1 MEKNV
6 LIAQRKLVEDLGTGR
21 SHINLFIREE
31 KDEDGNTVYV
41 AKQQLTLE
49 HPVTRAR
56 IINRAVEC
64 AYPDGAS
71 EACLRKG
78 IENSEDPK
86 YLDFIQYVQQVK
98 DQIDEYE
105 IIH

>member
-6 LIAQRKLVEDLGTGR
+6 QIAERKLVEDLGTGR

-31 KDEDGNTVYV
+31 LDEDGNEIII
-41 AKQQLTLE
+41 AGQQIRLN
-49 HPVTRAR
+49 HPITRGR

-78 IENSEDPK
+78 VENSEDPK
-86 YLDFIQYVQQVK
+86 YLDFIQYIQQVK
-98 DQIDEYE
+98 NEIDGSE
-105 IIH
+105 IIQ

>member
-6 LIAQRKLVEDLGTGR
+6 QIAERKLVEDLGTGR

-31 KDEDGNTVYV
+31 KNEDGNEIII
-41 AKQQLTLE
+41 AGQQLTLE

-98 DQIDEYE
+98 DQIDEYK
-105 IIH
+105 II

>member
-6 LIAQRKLVEDLGTGR
+6 QIAQRKLVEDLGTGC

-31 KDEDGNTVYV
+31 KDEDGNEIIV
-41 AKQQLTLE
+41 AGQQIRLN
-49 HPVTRAR
+49 HPITRAR

-105 IIH
+105 II

>member
-1 MEKNV
+1 MERNV
-6 LIAQRKLVEDLGTGR
+6 IIARKELVEDLGTGR

-31 KDEDGNTVYV
+31 KDEDGNEIII
-41 AKQQLTLE
+41 AGQQIRLN
-49 HPVTRAR
+49 HPITRGR

-78 IENSEDPK
+78 VENSEDPK

-105 IIH
+105 II

>member
-1 MEKNV
+1 MERNV
-6 LIAQRKLVEDLGTGR
+6 IVAQKKLVEDLGTGR

-41 AKQQLTLE
+41 AEQQLTLE
-49 HPVTRAR
+49 YPVTRAR

-71 EACLRKG
+71 EAALRKG
-78 IENSEDPK
+78 IGYSEDPK
-86 YLDFIQYVQQVK
+86 YLEFINYVQSVK
-98 DQIDEYE
+98 NEIDGGE
-105 IIH
+105 II

>member
-6 LIAQRKLVEDLGTGR
+6 QILERKLVEDLSTGR
-21 SHINLFIREE
+21 SYINLFIREE

-41 AKQQLTLE
+41 AEQQLTLE

-105 IIH
+105 II

>member
-6 LIAQRKLVEDLGTGR
+6 LIAQRKLVEDLGTGC
-21 SHINLFIREE
+21 SYINLFIREE
-31 KDEDGNTVYV
+31 KDEDGNEIII
-41 AKQQLTLE
+41 AGQQIRLN
-49 HPVTRAR
+49 HPITRAR

-71 EACLRKG
+71 EAALRKG

-86 YLDFIQYVQQVK
+86 YLGFINYVQQVK

-105 IIH
+105 II